1 MTSSTPPVP
10 GAAAEGEPPAPYA
23 VPRNVPLWEIFV
35 TFLFIGAISF
45 GGGVVAYLRAS
56 LVIKKGWLDEDHF
69 LSALGISQALPG
81 LNATNMSIIVGDRL
95 RGLPGALVAFTG
107 MTLPGGSMV
116 LALGVAYAA
125 NAHNPYV
132 NATLVG
138 VGAAAVGMLSA
149 VTLQIGHKQLGQI
162 LNVAIIAATVLMV
175 SVLHIS
181 LIWVLLTVGPVAV
194 FLFRPRKGA
203 EGADEAD
210 AREGKAP

>member
-10 GAAAEGEPPAPYA
+10 GAAAEGEPVPYA
-23 VPRNVPLWEIFV
+23 VPRNVPLWDIFF

-95 RGLPGALVAFTG
+95 RGLPGALAAFAG

-125 NAHNPYV
+125 NDHNPYV
-132 NATLVG
+132 NAALVG

-149 VTLQIGHKQLGQI
+149 VTLQIGHKQLGEI
-162 LNVAIIAATVLMV
+162 VNVAIIAVTVLMV
-175 SVLHIS
+175 SFLHIS

-194 FLFRPRKGA
+194 FLFRPRKSA
-203 EGADEAD
+203 EGTDEPD
-210 AREGKAP
+210 AHEGKAP